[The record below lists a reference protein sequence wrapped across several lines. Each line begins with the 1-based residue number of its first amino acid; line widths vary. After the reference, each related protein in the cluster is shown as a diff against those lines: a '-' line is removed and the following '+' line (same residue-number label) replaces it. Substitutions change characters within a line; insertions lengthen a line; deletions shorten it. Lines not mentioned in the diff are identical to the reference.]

1 MFSRRVGSE
10 PLFFCVVENL
20 LLLMVTQS
28 SNTMVPVLNLG
39 SKRKKVALYKTDTK
53 YMLWILIDSAEK
65 KLYILRFL
73 RWTSSCHPGGANHYC
88 QSGSASLPTRCNLDM
103 GSWEGKWGG
112 KGRSELKR
120 GSARR
125 PGVGIVG
132 AVVSGWEGCGWGAP
146 CHHSC
151 SSQLSLAQNFLA
163 PHIVSGFFVELSCFC
178 WQAQCSALF
187 CCFRKINLYYYSH
200 AEWISKNNK
209 IRCCWN
215 AKGQSETLR
224 IITYLI

>member
-73 RWTSSCHPGGANHYC
+73 RWTSSCHPGGANHFC
-88 QSGSASLPTRCNLDM
+88 QSGSASLPTPCNLDM

-112 KGRSELKR
+112 KGRSGAEERKCTQAWCGERGDSSLRMRRLRLGCSLPSLLLQPALPGPKLPGPTHRFWALCWTELFLLT
-120 GSARR
+120 G
-125 PGVGIVG
+125 PVL
-132 AVVSGWEGCGWGAP
+132 
-146 CHHSC
+146 C
-151 SSQLSLAQNFLA
+151 SILL
-163 PHIVSGFFVELSCFC
+163 
-178 WQAQCSALF
+178 LF
-187 CCFRKINLYYYSH
+187 
-200 AEWISKNNK
+200 
-209 IRCCWN
+209 
-215 AKGQSETLR
+215 
-224 IITYLI
+224 